1 MSLNS
6 INTNSGAV
14 VALQSLNKTN
24 AQLDMIQKRVS
35 TGYRVA
41 DARDDGGAFAVAQKV
56 RGDMA
61 GVTSANEQLGAAKGL
76 LDTTLSGLNR
86 ISDTFASVKAVLV
99 KLADQNVTGA
109 LRNSYTEQY
118 NLLRTQIANFVNDSA
133 YNGVTLL
140 GTSDITGPAARV
152 GTTINV
158 VRNERGESLT
168 INGMGLVA
176 AVTADAAAN
185 PPRYAQPEQH
195 AFDLVEATGDFA
207 SADTAIASAAWREY
221 LTGQYAGS
229 PAIAAVA
236 AVVGPPA
243 QPAIAAVAARPAG
256 PSGNRTLDQ
265 VEAAVNLQLNRFGN
279 AEKSV
284 MSQIGFNKDK
294 IDALEAGLGAL
305 IDADLAKESAR
316 LQSLQIRQQLG
327 ATALSA
333 ANSGPQFLLSLFR

>member
-1 MSLNS
+1 MAFNS
-6 INTNSGAV
+6 INTNAGSV

-24 AQLDMIQKRVS
+24 DQLDMIQKRVS

-56 RGDMA
+56 RGDIA

-86 ISDTFASVKAVLV
+86 ISDTFATVRAVLV
-99 KLADQNVTGA
+99 KLADENVSGA
-109 LRNSYTEQY
+109 LRDSYTEQY
-118 NLLRTQIANFVNDSA
+118 NLLRNQIANFVNDSS

-140 GTSDITGPAARV
+140 GTSDIQSGITAAN
-152 GTTINV
+152 GSTINV

-168 INGMGLVA
+168 ITGMSLIPTGSPGA
-176 AVTADAAAN
+176 GDHEFDIRAV
-185 PPRYAQPEQH
+185 
-195 AFDLVEATGDFA
+195 ATGD
-207 SADTAIASAAWREY
+207 TAANWREY
-221 LTGQYAGS
+221 LTGLAAG
-229 PAIAAVA
+229 
-236 AVVGPPA
+236 G
-243 QPAIAAVAARPAG
+243 G
-256 PSGNRTLDQ
+256 PSTNRTLAQ
-265 VEAAVNLQLNRFGN
+265 VEAAVNLQLNRYGN

-284 MSQIGFNKDK
+284 VNQIGFNKDK
-294 IDALEAGLGAL
+294 IDALESGLGAL

-333 ANSGPQFLLSLFR
+333 ANTAPQFLLSLFR

>member
-140 GTSDITGPAARV
+140 GTSGITGPAARV

-185 PPRYAQPEQH
+185 PPRYAQAEQH
-195 AFDLVEATGDFA
+195 AFDLVAATGDFA

-221 LTGQYAGS
+221 LTGQFAGLPAIPAS
-229 PAIAAVA
+229 GGNAAIAARA
-236 AVVGPPA
+236 
-243 QPAIAAVAARPAG
+243 AG

>member
-99 KLADQNVTGA
+99 KLADQNVTGS
-109 LRNSYTEQY
+109 LRISYTEQY
-118 NLLRTQIANFVNDSA
+118 NLLRTQIANFVNDSS

-140 GTSDITGPAARV
+140 GTSGVTGGATAA
-152 GTTINV
+152 GSTINV

-168 INGMGLVA
+168 IAGMQLVP
-176 AVTADAAAN
+176 AVTAAAG
-185 PPRYAQPEQH
+185 PPPVYAQPEQH
-195 AFDLVEATGDFA
+195 AFDLVAATGNFA
-207 SADTAIASAAWREY
+207 SADTTIASAAWREY
-221 LTGQYAGS
+221 LTGQNPGS
-229 PAIAAVA
+229 PGSP

-243 QPAIAAVAARPAG
+243 VPAVPARAPA

-265 VEAAVNLQLNRFGN
+265 VEAAVNLQLNRYGN
-279 AEKSV
+279 AEKSIV
-284 MSQIGFNKDK
+284 NQIAFNKDK

-333 ANSGPQFLLSLFR
+333 ANTTPQFLLSLFR